1 MDIDKSYN
9 QDAAEGNEVD
19 FVNSDFTTQLAL
31 SYAPGIKAGFPS
43 PAEAYEVEVL
53 DFNKDMIRHPDTT
66 FYGRVRGDSMMDAG
80 ICDGDILVIDRSLTP
95 RNGDVVVAYYD
106 NRFTVKFFDNTHYDE
121 GFINLVPA
129 NNKFPVIKITADD
142 ELTIWGVVQYTIKN
156 WHAHKD

>member
-1 MDIDKSYN
+1 MEQK
-9 QDAAEGNEVD
+9 NEVEFIQSE
-19 FVNSDFTTQLAL
+19 FVTPLAL

-129 NNKFPVIKITADD
+129 NEKFPVIKITADD

-156 WHAHKD
+156 WHIPRS

>member
-1 MDIDKSYN
+1 MSEIHIL
-9 QDAAEGNEVD
+9 EGEFNK
-19 FVNSDFTTQLAL
+19 QLKL
-31 SYAPGIKAGFPS
+31 HYAQAIKAGFPS

-66 FYGRVRGDSMMDAG
+66 FYGRVRGDSMMEAG

-106 NRFTVKFFDNTHYDE
+106 NRFTVKFFDNTHFDE
-121 GFINLVPA
+121 GYINLVPA
-129 NNKFPVIKITADD
+129 NDKFPVIKITADD

-156 WHAHKD
+156 WHKK

>member
-1 MDIDKSYN
+1 MLFTILKIHN
-9 QDAAEGNEVD
+9 KMKENEII
-19 FVNSDFTTQLAL
+19 FIRSEFATKLAL

-66 FYGRVRGDSMMDAG
+66 FYGRVRGDSMMEAG

-95 RNGDVVVAYYD
+95 HNGDVVVAYFD
-106 NRFTVKFFDNTHYDE
+106 NKFTMKFFDNTHVEE
-121 GFINLVPA
+121 GYILLVPA
-129 NNKFPVIKITADD
+129 NKNFEIIKVTVDD

-156 WHAHKD
+156 WHHPK